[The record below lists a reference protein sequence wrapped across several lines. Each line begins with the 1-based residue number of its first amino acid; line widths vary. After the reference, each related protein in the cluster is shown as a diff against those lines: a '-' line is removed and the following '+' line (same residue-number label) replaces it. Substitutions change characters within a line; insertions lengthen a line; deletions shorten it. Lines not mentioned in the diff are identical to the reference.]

1 MWAAHSMTAPQP
13 ASVLRRKTR
22 AAREADDPRVM
33 SPVKAL
39 RLSLARAADTL
50 FGLALTVATVEQR
63 RIDATGVEGAL
74 GTEGLFMLL
83 DGAGGARG
91 ALRLD
96 PALMAGVIEVQT
108 IGQVLPGPVRPR
120 PATRT
125 DAAMIA
131 PLVDAVL
138 AGFDAEMAVG
148 HPRQP
153 ARGFRFGDRVEDGR
167 ALALLLPAPE
177 LDLFRVTVDLDQGTR
192 SGRLD
197 LLLPPAP
204 AAMPASVGGI
214 AAPRHAETATD
225 LATIALAAPA
235 VLQVVLA
242 RLNLPLRTAMALSP
256 GERLSLPR
264 DSLGKAQLMA
274 AGGHVV
280 AEGRLG
286 QRDGWRALRLAGPTA
301 DAAPASDTQP
311 GVPQPLAERIG

>member
-1 MWAAHSMTAPQP
+1 MWTAPPMTALQQ

-22 AAREADDPRVM
+22 ATRESSDPRVM

-63 RIDATGVEGAL
+63 RIEAGEIERAL
-74 GTEGLFMLL
+74 GAEGLFMLL
-83 DGAGGARG
+83 DGTGGARG

-96 PALMAGVIEVQT
+96 LALMAGMIEVQT
-108 IGQVLPGPVRPR
+108 IGQVLPGTVRPR

-125 DAAMIA
+125 DAAMVA
-131 PLVDAVL
+131 PLIDAVL
-138 AGFDAEMAVG
+138 AGFDVEMAAG
-148 HPRQP
+148 HHHRPS
-153 ARGFRFGDRVEDGR
+153 GFRYGDRVEDGR

-177 LDLFRVTVDLDQGTR
+177 FDLFRITVDLEQGTR

-204 AAMPASVGGI
+204 VGPSARAAGTVT
-214 AAPRHAETATD
+214 PRRAESTSD

-235 VLQVVLA
+235 VLEVVLA
-242 RLNLPLRTAMALSP
+242 RLNLPLRRAMALRP
-256 GERLSLPR
+256 GDRLNLPH
-264 DSLGKAQLMA
+264 DSLATAQLLA
-274 AGGHVV
+274 PGGQTV

-286 QRDGWRALRLAGPTA
+286 QRDGWRALRLSGPATQ
-301 DAAPASDTQP
+301 AAPVRDA
-311 GVPQPLAERIG
+311 PQPLAESPG